1 MAPHSGMP
9 QPDTSTQM
17 QCDNDQEGL
26 PEERDPK
33 DGRESLGTGGC
44 TDGVHQGDHTYA
56 NLAAEMTGEPLPS
69 GTCLCTPKDYPDGI
83 PPAIQFLQMAL
94 FPATY
99 EKVQTAFTFKVLKLA
114 QLHRFSGKESVWD
127 FYTVMRRWTNN
138 VDPKMVPDLYPQF
151 RKVLQ
156 LWGTIRLVKRSGYL
170 ELAVERGGL
179 VVRCPTCPRPGMN
192 IPDNWKD
199 DPLAR
204 LKYSSMMSIDG
215 NFHLQRNHKGVRK
228 DFPLTGNAGFWVD
241 DGELMDYTDGKGAKV
256 EEHERAARSSCHS
269 FKAGDPSRLIQK
281 SGKAVLGVV
290 MVSCARHSF
299 IQPNGT
305 VDLDKGERFAYVDVA
320 LASVLQQQDPQQ
332 RHLHTYDI
340 GCKYGIHFKERV
352 TKSVLGTQVDIEAAE
367 RGSMPRDV
375 LISPSD
381 FPKDFDIKVPSWHV
395 LGHILPCILANSLR
409 YTPLVGRTSGEG
421 VETIWAIMNAHQYST
436 REMTHGHRRDCL
448 TDIFNDYNWVKLC
461 SESRRVS
468 DAYFVA
474 CQMLLTKSVDLEEI
488 EEDIGAEK
496 LAVLEAESA
505 SRGQEQYGAQVI
517 QEPSKSK
524 VLIALK
530 NAEDEEFV
538 NATNA
543 GCPPGWSNDQPSGAL
558 LLSNALELEDLQ
570 YQLRT
575 RSLSDYVTEGTIGSD
590 KRRVQHLRS
599 MDTLRKR
606 CGEHLSALAVLCPD
620 IPEAALVRSQ
630 NPTEQDLYLPSSF
643 SKPLRQ
649 EYRLT
654 VLARKEG
661 ELRIGNAHDHLAAL
675 KDALGL
681 QRMLVQAKRAHVRG
695 NEGKTRA
702 ETTVKRA
709 GEVIKR
715 HKEGYRRNW
724 TLMGKLGVD
733 LTGDNSPAKGLK
745 ELKDGDVKSL
755 REFTDSDT
763 YSGSLGELPWIWR
776 TVGTVLPHGAGTTD
790 VKQAVRDWEQ
800 EVLRLTWVHARSAR
814 DRWWEEQALLY
825 EELRRVVA
833 TFERLELLWRGRQPS
848 VTLTKPAR
856 SGFRAYCLKTAAVF
870 GTLAKEARIKLSSV
884 QAHQNCEPKALTAE
898 PLSAPGLRSDDA
910 ELLGVIGMDVGEM

>member
-1 MAPHSGMP
+1 
-9 QPDTSTQM
+9 
-17 QCDNDQEGL
+17 
-26 PEERDPK
+26 
-33 DGRESLGTGGC
+33 
-44 TDGVHQGDHTYA
+44 
-56 NLAAEMTGEPLPS
+56 
-69 GTCLCTPKDYPDGI
+69 
-83 PPAIQFLQMAL
+83 
-94 FPATY
+94 
-99 EKVQTAFTFKVLKLA
+99 
-114 QLHRFSGKESVWD
+114 
-127 FYTVMRRWTNN
+127 
-138 VDPKMVPDLYPQF
+138 
-151 RKVLQ
+151 
-156 LWGTIRLVKRSGYL
+156 
-170 ELAVERGGL
+170 
-179 VVRCPTCPRPGMN
+179 MN
-192 IPDNWKD
+192 IPDDWKD

-228 DFPLTGNAGFWVD
+228 DFPLTGNAGFWAD
-241 DGELMDYTDGKGAKV
+241 DGELMDYIDGKGAKV

-269 FKAGDPSRLIQK
+269 FKAGDPSRWLQK
-281 SGKAVLGVV
+281 SGKAVSGVV

-320 LASVLQQQDPQQ
+320 LASVLRQQHPQQ

-340 GCKYGIHFKERV
+340 GCKYGIHFKDRV
-352 TKSVLGTQVDIEAAE
+352 TRSVFGTQVEIEAAE
-367 RGSMPRDV
+367 RGSMPSDV

-395 LGHILPCILANSLR
+395 LGHVLPCILANSLR
-409 YTPLVGRTSGEG
+409 YTPLAGRTSGEG
-421 VETIWAIMNAHQYST
+421 VETIWAVMNAHQYST

-474 CQMLLTKSVDLEEI
+474 CQMLLTKSFDLEEI
-488 EEDIGAEK
+488 EEDIGAER
-496 LAVLEAESA
+496 LALLEAEAA

-530 NAEDEEFV
+530 KAEDEEFANV
-538 NATNA
+538 TKAD
-543 GCPPGWSNDQPSGAL
+543 CSPGWSNNQPSGAL

-575 RSLSDYVTEGTIGSD
+575 RNLDDYIADGTIGSD

-630 NPTEQDLYLPSSF
+630 DPTQQNLYLPSSF

-649 EYRLT
+649 EYGLT

-681 QRMLVQAKRAHVRG
+681 QRMLIQAKRAHVRG
-695 NEGKTRA
+695 NEPRTRA

-724 TLMGKLGVD
+724 ILMGKLGVD
-733 LTGDNSPAKGLK
+733 LVGNDSPAKGLK
-745 ELKDGDVKSL
+745 ELKEDDMKSL
-755 REFTDSDT
+755 GEFINSDA
-763 YSGSLGELPWIWR
+763 YSGNAGELPWIWR
-776 TVGTVLPHGAGTTD
+776 TVGTMLLHGAGVTD

-800 EVLRLTWVHARSAR
+800 EVLRLSWVHARSAR

-825 EELRRVVA
+825 EELRRIVA
-833 TFERLELLWRGRQPS
+833 TFERLELSWRSRQPGI
-848 VTLTKPAR
+848 TLATPAH
-856 SGFRAYCLKTAAVF
+856 SGFRAYCLRTAAIF
-870 GTLAKEARIKLSSV
+870 GTLAKEARIKFSLV
-884 QAHQNCEPKALTAE
+884 QAHQNCEAKALALE
-898 PLSAPGLRSDDA
+898 PVSAPGLGPDDA
-910 ELLGVIGMDVGEM
+910 ALLGVIRPDIGEMY